1 VLCVAH
7 PFARV
12 EKFHE
17 FADNAREKRQPLRN
31 ILVTGAAGLIGGE
44 VCARLV
50 NAGHR
55 VTALVHR
62 NHDVRGNDAEV
73 VHVAETVP
81 CDIRQ
86 DRLGLDDATFE
97 RLARDTDLVIHC
109 AATIRFD
116 LSDDEY
122 EAVNTAGTANVVGL
136 AQAGGAGLLH
146 VSTAYVC
153 GNRNGPIREDDPLPG
168 GGFANGYEASKA
180 AGEALVRGSGLDWV
194 IARPGITLGE
204 YASGRIRQFDAI
216 YVAFKLIAEGHI
228 RLVPAGAR
236 ATLNFVPLDHVAG
249 GIVALVQSWQAAK
262 GGTYHLVASEPLPM
276 VDFASGIGSVEGL
289 NGPTLVDP
297 ESFDPARLPPLERR
311 LHGRVSALYASYF
324 QRDPRFDDM
333 HFREVTGIASPP
345 ADEAYLR
352 RLIDF
357 CIAEGFLPT
366 AATSARNA
374 I

>member
-1 VLCVAH
+1 MLCVAH

-12 EKFHE
+12 ETFHG
-17 FADNAREKRQPLRN
+17 FAENSLEKRRSLSG

-50 NAGHR
+50 RAGHK

-62 NHDVRGNDAEV
+62 NPEVRGNDGEIV
-73 VHVAETVP
+73 PVAETVR
-81 CDIRQ
+81 CDIRKQ
-86 DRLGLDDATFE
+86 RLGLDDATFE

-116 LSDDEY
+116 LTDEEY
-122 EAVNTAGTANVVGL
+122 SAVNTAGTANVVSL

-153 GNRNGPIREDDPLPG
+153 GNRNGPIMEGEPLPES
-168 GGFANGYEASKA
+168 GFANGYEASTA
-180 AGEALVRGSGLDWV
+180 AGEALVRGSGLEWA

-216 YVAFKLIAEGHI
+216 YLAFKLIAEGHI
-228 RLVPAGAR
+228 RLVPAASD

-249 GIVALVQSWQAAK
+249 GIVALVENWEKAR
-262 GGTYHLVASEPLPM
+262 GGTFHLVASTPLPM
-276 VDFASGIGSVEGL
+276 ADFANGIGSVKGL
-289 NGPTLVDP
+289 YGPTLVDP
-297 ESFDPARLPPLERR
+297 DAFDPAALPPLERR

-324 QRDPRFDDM
+324 QRDPRFDDT
-333 HFREVTGIASPP
+333 HFREVTGIMSPP
-345 ADEAYLR
+345 ADQHYLR
-352 RLIDF
+352 RLIEF

-366 AATSARNA
+366 ARALTR
-374 I
+374 